1 MSTLT
6 RTLSS
11 VSRDLWI
18 IKPLLYCSTNVYFGL
33 LKFGVSIL
41 TSTHVTLECSSKYID
56 HWLLHIHQILFEH
69 LSNWIYACVYS
80 NIISAENLR
89 RKYM

>member
-6 RTLSS
+6 RTL
-11 VSRDLWI
+11 SRDLWI

-41 TSTHVTLECSSKYID
+41 TSTHVTLECTSKYID
-56 HWLLHIHQILFEH
+56 HWLLHTHQFCLNTLRPIS
-69 LSNWIYACVYS
+69 SNCINACVYS
-80 NIISAENLR
+80 NIISPEN
-89 RKYM
+89 KYM